1 MALTRDA
8 LLAFFVADLAIE
20 TEDLADETPL
30 YSAGIIDSFMLLS
43 LIAFL
48 EKQGGYTVDTADITL
63 DNFDTIERILAYAK
77 RMSG

>member
-1 MALTRDA
+1 VALTRDA

-43 LIAFL
+43 LISFL
-48 EKQGGYTVDTADITL
+48 EKGGYTVDTADITL